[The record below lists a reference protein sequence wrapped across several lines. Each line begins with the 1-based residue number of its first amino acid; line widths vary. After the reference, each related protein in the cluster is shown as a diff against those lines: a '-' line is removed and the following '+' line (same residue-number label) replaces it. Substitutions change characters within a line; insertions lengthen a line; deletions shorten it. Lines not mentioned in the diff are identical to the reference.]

1 MIKQKLLFL
10 LGCQLI
16 FGQQLSV
23 FSPPEHI
30 KSVLFYVNE
39 QSTSL
44 PIVGL
49 NEQITLK
56 FDDLN
61 ADDSTYYYTIDRF
74 DANWNETDLFRA
86 DYMDGYDDMRIQN
99 ISYAVGTLQS
109 YIHYTLT
116 LPNAQTRLTKS
127 GNYMLNI
134 WDANRNL
141 VLQKR
146 FLVTE
151 QQTAVGVRMQR
162 SQRIENIQS
171 HQSVQF
177 VVNLDGLNV
186 RLPEKQIKPFIV
198 QNQRWQTWR
207 AAGNPTYNLNNQLQF
222 NYKPETTF
230 AAGNEY
236 FFFDTQDIRNGGG
249 NVARVIREDL
259 FISVLNPQWVRS
271 GRPYTYAP
279 DINGDFRINTFQGSN
294 PNTESDYSRVILSL
308 FAEDFLFYGE

>member
-151 QQTAVGVRMQR
+151 QQTAVGVRVQR

-171 HQSVQF
+171 HQ
-177 VVNLDGLNV
+177 
-186 RLPEKQIKPFIV
+186 
-198 QNQRWQTWR
+198 
-207 AAGNPTYNLNNQLQF
+207 AYNL
-222 NYKPETTF
+222 
-230 AAGNEY
+230 
-236 FFFDTQDIRNGGG
+236 
-249 NVARVIREDL
+249 
-259 FISVLNPQWVRS
+259 
-271 GRPYTYAP
+271 
-279 DINGDFRINTFQGSN
+279 
-294 PNTESDYSRVILSL
+294 
-308 FAEDFLFYGE
+308 

>member
-16 FGQQLSV
+16 FGQGLSV

-30 KSVLFYVNE
+30 KSVLFYDNE
-39 QSTSL
+39 ESTSL

-74 DANWNETDLFRA
+74 DANLNETDLFRA

-146 FLVTE
+146 FLVT
-151 QQTAVGVRMQR
+151 QQHAAVGVRVQR
-162 SQRIENIQS
+162 SQRIENILS

-177 VVNLDGLNV
+177 VVNLDGFNV
-186 RLPEKQIKPFIV
+186 RFPEKQIKPFIV

-207 AAGNPTYNLNNQLQF
+207 
-222 NYKPETTF
+222 
-230 AAGNEY
+230 
-236 FFFDTQDIRNGGG
+236 
-249 NVARVIREDL
+249 
-259 FISVLNPQWVRS
+259 
-271 GRPYTYAP
+271 
-279 DINGDFRINTFQGSN
+279 
-294 PNTESDYSRVILSL
+294 
-308 FAEDFLFYGE
+308 

>member
-1 MIKQKLLFL
+1 MIKQKFLFL

-23 FSPPEHI
+23 FSPPDHI
-30 KSVLFYVNE
+30 KSVLFYVTE
-39 QSTSL
+39 QNTSL

-74 DANWNETDLFRA
+74 DAHWNETDLFRA
-86 DYMDGYDDMRIQN
+86 D
-99 ISYAVGTLQS
+99 

-116 LPNAQTRLTKS
+116 LPNAQTRLKMS
-127 GNYMLNI
+127 GNYLLNI
-134 WDANRNL
+134 WDDNRNL

-146 FLVTE
+146 FLVT
-151 QQTAVGVRMQR
+151 QQASAVGVRVQR
-162 SQRIENIQS
+162 SQRIEDIQT

-207 AAGNPTYNLNNQLQF
+207 QAGKSTYNLNNQLQF

-230 AAGNEY
+230 AAG
-236 FFFDTQDIRNGGG
+236 TRH
-249 NVARVIREDL
+249 
-259 FISVLNPQWVRS
+259 SQWRRQCSACVS
-271 GRPYTYAP
+271 
-279 DINGDFRINTFQGSN
+279 
-294 PNTESDYSRVILSL
+294 
-308 FAEDFLFYGE
+308 

>member
-1 MIKQKLLFL
+1 M
-10 LGCQLI
+10 
-16 FGQQLSV
+16 
-23 FSPPEHI
+23 
-30 KSVLFYVNE
+30 LFYVNE

-44 PIVGL
+44 PIVRL

-74 DANWNETDLFRA
+74 DANWNKTDLFRA
-86 DYMDGYDDMRIQN
+86 DYMDGYDDMRIQS

-134 WDANRNL
+134 WDTNRNL

-186 RLPEKQIKPFIV
+186 RLPEKQIKPYIKD
-198 QNQRWQTWR
+198 
-207 AAGNPTYNLNNQLQF
+207 F
-222 NYKPETTF
+222 N
-230 AAGNEY
+230 A
-236 FFFDTQDIRNGGG
+236 I
-249 NVARVIREDL
+249 DL
-259 FISVLNPQWVRS
+259 FF
-271 GRPYTYAP
+271 T
-279 DINGDFRINTFQGSN
+279 
-294 PNTESDYSRVILSL
+294 
-308 FAEDFLFYGE
+308 